1 MRRAKLLLLFGSI
14 VFASPVLSAPAAQGP
29 ATNHEMTAI
38 FDADQ
43 AARAL
48 PPDKMNWS
56 IVEPQDAQR
65 RARTKQL
72 LDSGAL
78 HSADDFYHAAFVFQ
92 HGDQPNNFLI
102 AHILAMVSMRLGRAD
117 ASWIAAATLDRY
129 LQAIGQKQVFGT
141 QFNKMDSQAW
151 TMEPFERAL
160 ISDSLRQALAVPSI
174 VDQEKRLR
182 EMHGSTKP

>member
-1 MRRAKLLLLFGSI
+1 MRWGKLLLLFGSI
-14 VFASPVLSAPAAQGP
+14 VLASPALAAQAP
-29 ATNHEMTAI
+29 QEPTNHEMTAI

-43 AARAL
+43 AARTL

-56 IVEPQDAQR
+56 IVSPQDAQR

-92 HGDQPNNFLI
+92 HGDQPNDFLI
-102 AHILAMVSMRLGRAD
+102 AHILAMVSMKLGRAD

-129 LQAIGQKQVFGT
+129 LQGIGQKQVFGT
-141 QFNKMDSQAW
+141 QFNRTDSQAW
-151 TMEPFERAL
+151 TMEPFDRAL
-160 ISDSLRQALAVPSI
+160 ISDSLRQTLAVPSI
-174 VDQEKRLR
+174 ADQEKRLR
-182 EMHGSTKP
+182 EMHGLTKP